1 VQQAYC
7 AQSLTIPGVGQ
18 ACVHFD
24 RVCIASSRSV
34 GALKKLLPLAEL
46 KQVTHKLDITTHRSP
61 DPRLR
66 SYVVAVEAD
75 GASPWQLLAH
85 HEQALANYRITQ
97 AEIACDVNVDSI
109 TAAREAMR
117 ASVALVDKPWHQRS
131 HLRLAH
137 KPNETPPPGCVSE
150 LPTIYYEGPRSS
162 VALKCYARYRKLAD
176 GQFGDLCVR
185 LEWTLRSRRALE
197 RYLGGNQIKDLLEAD
212 LREFCRQNMR
222 LLRVDYLAL
231 AKLLGVEPVI
241 GKLPQ
246 TAQRNDPD
254 YRAQRAAYLRLQLL
268 AQREYDKGNLP
279 DLEWALWICQ
289 NSPAQIRGYCNELRD
304 AERKTSRGRPR
315 ARSRSQP
322 RRITDYR
329 IRACFIPV

>member
-1 VQQAYC
+1 
-7 AQSLTIPGVGQ
+7 
-18 ACVHFD
+18 VHFD

-34 GALKKLLPLAEL
+34 GALKTLLPLAAL
-46 KQVTHKLDITTHRSP
+46 KRVTHTFDINTHRSP
-61 DPRLR
+61 DPRVR
-66 SYVVAVEAD
+66 SYIGVVEAD
-75 GASPWQLLAH
+75 GARPWQLLQR
-85 HEQALANYRITQ
+85 HEQALAKYRVTQ

-109 TAAREAMR
+109 TAAHEAMR
-117 ASVALVDKPWHQRS
+117 ALVALVDKPWHQRS

-137 KPNETPPPGCVSE
+137 KPNETPPTGCVAE

-162 VALKCYARYRKLAD
+162 VALKCYTRYRKLAD
-176 GQFGDLCVR
+176 GQFGGLCVR
-185 LEWTLRSRRALE
+185 LEWTFKSKRALE

-212 LREFCRQNMR
+212 LSEFFRRHMR
-222 LLRVDYLAL
+222 LRRVDYVAL
-231 AKLLGVEPVI
+231 GRLLGGEPAI
-241 GKLPQ
+241 RNLPRM
-246 TAQRNDPD
+246 AQWNDSD
-254 YRAQRAAYLRLQLL
+254 YLARAYLQLRSL
-268 AQREYDKGNLP
+268 AHREHEEGNLP
-279 DLEWALWICQ
+279 DLEWAMWICQ

>member
-1 VQQAYC
+1 VHQAYQ
-7 AQSLTIPGVGQ
+7 APSWTILGVGQ
-18 ACVHFD
+18 VSAHFD
-24 RVCIASSRSV
+24 RVCVSSSQTV

-46 KQVTHKLDITTHRSP
+46 KQTTHKLDITTHRSP
-61 DPRLR
+61 NPSLR
-66 SYVVAVEAD
+66 SSIVLVEAD
-75 GASPWQLLAH
+75 GASSWQLLAR
-85 HEQALANYRITQ
+85 HEQALAKYRVTQ

-109 TAAREAMR
+109 TAAREAMH
-117 ASVALVDKPWHQRS
+117 ALVALVDKPWHQRS

-137 KPNETPPPGCVSE
+137 KPNETPPAGRVAE
-150 LPTIYYEGPRSS
+150 LPTIYYEGSRSS
-162 VALKCYARYRKLAD
+162 VALKCYTRYRKFAD
-176 GQFGDLCVR
+176 GQFGGLCVR
-185 LEWTLRSRRALE
+185 LESTFRGKRALE
-197 RYLGGNQIKDLLEAD
+197 RYLGGNQIKDLLNAD

-246 TAQRNDPD
+246 TVQRNDPV

-304 AERKTSRGRPR
+304 EGRKTSRGRPG
-315 ARSRSQP
+315 AHSRP
-322 RRITDYR
+322 HLRRITDYR
-329 IRACFIPV
+329 IKACFRPV